1 MRKLKLYLETSA
13 WNFYFADDAPEKGD
27 VTITFFKNL
36 PKGEYEIYASDIV
49 FLEINR
55 AEKKIKEK
63 LEELIKKNHP
73 YMLESSLESRQLAEI
88 YLKRGIIPAHKVE
101 DALHVAIAT
110 VAEMDA
116 LVTWNYR
123 HLANLK
129 KAEYFHGVNLEQ
141 GFLKR
146 LEIITPLEVTSDE
159 I

>member
-13 WNFYFADDAPEKGD
+13 WNFYFADDAPEKRD
-27 VTITFFKNL
+27 VTIGFFKML
-36 PKGEYEIYASDIV
+36 SKGEYEIYASDIV

-55 AEKKIKEK
+55 AEKYIREK
-63 LEELIKKNHP
+63 LEGLIQKNHP
-73 YMLESSLESRQLAEI
+73 FMLESSSESRQLAET
-88 YLKRGIIPAHKVE
+88 YLKRGIIPAHKIE

-110 VAEMDA
+110 VAELDA

-123 HLANLK
+123 HLANLR
-129 KAEYFHGVNLEQ
+129 KAEYFHSINLEQ
-141 GFLKR
+141 GFFKR